1 MGLLLPRP
9 AAAATVQVVHVR
21 PRAPTVSSGALIRS
35 PTMALD
41 DGYVAYVVELL
52 EPLGAVT
59 GRKMFGGYGIW
70 EDGDMFALLD
80 SASTL
85 YFKVDDTTRA
95 RYADAG
101 SEQFMTMPYWS
112 VPVDVLEDDDL
123 LQAWARQAMAV
134 GHATSKKK
142 RR

>member
-1 MGLLLPRP
+1 
-9 AAAATVQVVHVR
+9 
-21 PRAPTVSSGALIRS
+21 
-35 PTMALD
+35 MALD
-41 DGYVAYVVELL
+41 DGCVAYVMELL

-80 SASTL
+80 SESTL
-85 YFKVDDTTRA
+85 HFKVDDATRA

-112 VPVDVLEDDDL
+112 VPVDVLEDHDT
-123 LQAWARQAMAV
+123 LQVWAREAIAV
-134 GHATSKKK
+134 GHATSK

>member
-1 MGLLLPRP
+1 
-9 AAAATVQVVHVR
+9 
-21 PRAPTVSSGALIRS
+21 
-35 PTMALD
+35 MALD
-41 DGYVAYVVELL
+41 DGYVAYVLELL

-70 EDGDMFALLD
+70 DDGDMFALLD
-80 SASTL
+80 SGSTL
-85 YFKVDDTTRA
+85 FFKVDDTTRA

-112 VPVDVLEDDDL
+112 VPVDVLEDEEQL
-123 LQAWARQAMAV
+123 AAWARDAIDVA
-134 GHATSKKK
+134 HATAKK